1 MQAGEVQDWEAAGKQ
16 LMDEEQ
22 QAAAKAAAKKAKKL
36 RQKLNKQPAQQQQ
49 PAADESS
56 LQHSSDTDAHGN
68 AGDKLQNTSLAHTQP
83 HLLPAPSSHDSPKFS
98 SEQSSLGQ
106 PLQPA
111 DLVTAMQNLGG
122 PIGSTAETAGS
133 TAGIARSTAANR
145 IAGKDLLSFASP
157 SSNAEQ
163 GAGQQEV
170 PSTLQHIPSAST
182 CSESVDDDNF
192 LQELFKCP
200 ITKVSGHCR

>member
-22 QAAAKAAAKKAKKL
+22 QAATKAAAKKAKKL

-56 LQHSSDTDAHGN
+56 LQHSSDTDPHGN

-83 HLLPAPSSHDSPKFS
+83 HLLPAPSSHDSPKSS

-122 PIGSTAETAGS
+122 PIGSTAETAG
-133 TAGIARSTAANR
+133 IARSTAANS

-200 ITKVSGHCR
+200 ITKVSRPCR